1 MSVKL
6 SVDQAIMKARSHV
19 KKKEIVEAQKLY
31 QDVLL
36 AFPNNTRAQ
45 QGLAALNNYAQ
56 DNAIQTPPA
65 EALNQ
70 LVNLYDQGLLVA
82 VIEEAQILIK
92 HYPQAFIV
100 WNILGAANIGLRQTE
115 KALEAFKKVTE
126 LKPNYA
132 DGYINLGITLKDQG
146 KLDDAIDSFNK
157 ALLIKPDYAEAYN
170 NLGNVFKYQGK
181 LDKARNAYNKALLLK
196 PDYTEAHYNM
206 GITLKEEGKLDEAI
220 ETFNKVLLLKSDYAE
235 AHNNKGSVFI
245 DQGKLDEAIKSFNN
259 ALSLKPNYAEA
270 YNNIGVTLQN
280 QGKLDE
286 AIEAYN
292 NALALKPDYTEAY
305 NNIGLTFQSKGR
317 FDEALDAYKKALSL
331 RPNYAEVYNNIGNV
345 YKNKGELNEAIEA
358 FNRALTFKPDYAEA
372 HNNKGATFIDQCK
385 PDEAIEAFHKALSL
399 KPDYADALSNMG
411 SAFKDHGKLE
421 ASLEAYHKALSL
433 KPDFPEAHHNMSY
446 TLLNSGRVKEG
457 LDSYEWRFETEVFK
471 SHKRHFSKPFL
482 NKKQRLYNKT
492 ILLWSE
498 QGIGD
503 TIRWSSCLSLL
514 EAQAKHCILEC
525 QEKLVPLLKRSFP
538 NVEIKPENKSFDM
551 ERDDFD
557 FHLPMGSLYRQFNDK
572 IDTNA
577 KSASHLVPNAER
589 VTFWKERLKG
599 IGKGPYI
606 GIAWKSSNTLPDK
619 LPNNTQ
625 ITEWLPILNIPD
637 TTFVNLQYI
646 NFECDLNKI
655 EDKFGVKV
663 NNFNDLDH
671 FNDIDDVAAL
681 CAALDMVI
689 STQTSV
695 PIISG
700 GVGTPTK
707 VLNYRQS
714 SCNNIL
720 LSPSGPSVNVF
731 ERNLWEPWDNVF
743 NLIAEDVFNLKNNT
757 NKHYGNS

>member
-1 MSVKL
+1 MSVRF
-6 SVDQAIMKARSHV
+6 SVDQAIMKARSHIN
-19 KKKEIVEAQKLY
+19 KKEIIEAQKVYKDIL
-31 QDVLL
+31 Q

-45 QGLAALNNYAQ
+45 QGLAALSNYTQ

-70 LVNLYDQGLLVA
+70 LVNFYNQGLLVD
-82 VIEEAQILIK
+82 VVEQAQSLIK
-92 HYPQAFIV
+92 QYPKAFVV
-100 WNILGAANIGLRQTE
+100 WNILGAANIGLKQTE

-146 KLDDAIDSFNK
+146 KLDYAVESFNK
-157 ALLIKPDYAEAYN
+157 ALLLKPDYAEAYN
-170 NLGNVFKYQGK
+170 NLGNVFKYQGQIN
-181 LDKARNAYNKALLLK
+181 KAINAYNKALLLK

-206 GITLKEEGKLDEAI
+206 GTTLKEEGKLDKAI
-220 ETFNKVLLLKSDYAE
+220 ETFNKVLLLKPDYAE
-235 AHNNKGSVFI
+235 AHNNIGSVFI
-245 DQGKLDEAIKSFNN
+245 DKGKFDEAIKSFNK

-270 YNNIGVTLQN
+270 YNNIGATLQH
-280 QGKLDE
+280 QDKLDE

-292 NALALKPDYTEAY
+292 KALALKPDYAEAY
-305 NNIGLTFQSKGR
+305 NNIGLTFQTKGR
-317 FDEALDAYKKALSL
+317 FDKALNAYKKALSL
-331 RPNYAEVYNNIGNV
+331 KPNYADVYNNIGNV
-345 YKNKGELNEAIEA
+345 YKKKGELTKAIEA

-372 HNNKGATFIDQCK
+372 HNNKGATFIDQGN
-385 PDEAIEAFHKALSL
+385 PDEAIKAFHKAFSL

-411 SAFKDHGKLE
+411 SAFKDQGKLE

-433 KPDFPEAHHNMSY
+433 KPDFPEAHHNMSF
-446 TLLNSGRVKEG
+446 TLLNSGRIKEG
-457 LDSYEWRFETEVFK
+457 LDAYEWRFETEVFV

-482 NKKQRLYNKT
+482 NKKQSLHNKT

-514 EAQAKHCILEC
+514 AAQAKHCILEC

-538 NVEIKPENKSFDM
+538 NVEIKPENRSFDM
-551 ERDDFD
+551 EREDFD
-557 FHLPMGSLYRQFNDK
+557 VHLPMGSLYRHFNDK

-577 KSASHLVPNAER
+577 KAASYLVPNAER
-589 VTFWKERLKG
+589 VTFWKERLKD

-606 GIAWKSSNTLPDK
+606 GIAWKSSNTSPDK
-619 LPNNTQ
+619 LPNNTK
-625 ITEWLPILNIPD
+625 ITEWFPVLSVPD
-637 TTFVNLQYI
+637 TTFVNLQYMD
-646 NFECDLNKI
+646 FECDLNKI
-655 EDKFGVKV
+655 ENKFGLKV
-663 NNFNDLDH
+663 HNFNDLDH
-671 FNDIDDVAAL
+671 FNNIDDVAAL

-689 STQTSV
+689 SSQTSV

-700 GVGTPTK
+700 GVGTLTK

-720 LSPSGPSVNVF
+720 LSPSGPSVNIF

-743 NLIAEDVFNLKNNT
+743 NLIAEDVFKLKNNI
-757 NKHYGNS
+757 KKR